1 MAKINFIYRGSKET
15 GKLSIRLVHG
25 TEIDYRVSTPIQSK
39 REYWFK
45 RTTKKGKSTNK
56 HLQTKDFTGNISA
69 TLKKHKE
76 YLEDVQQSIL
86 DLFII
91 DNNKGL
97 PITSDWLKQSIQ
109 KTVAILDTKEKIT
122 SADEKLKKELQS
134 TEKRTEEVRQAN
146 LLSNAIRGMF
156 IKYATNRNELRKYKV
171 THGLLLKFQENQNK
185 EFTIKDLNSSFADHF
200 KNWAFNEM
208 KYRKSYI
215 NTQLKRF
222 RSSAVRAYENDERE
236 VIEISRT
243 LMSFDMFKEV
253 YKDKIVV
260 WLNYDELDKIDK
272 KEINDPKLLDAKKA
286 ILIGCE
292 TGLRYTDQNKLI
304 DKNIKN
310 IDGVNYWEF
319 RTDKTDTIVQI
330 TISDRI
336 LYLINKYGLPQT
348 NYPDNGVKLNEDI
361 KEVCKLSGLNEKIKG
376 SKAKVL
382 KINGKNET
390 RNIVGEHKK
399 YTLITTRSFR
409 RSFATNYYGHINTTL
424 IMNITGHAT
433 EQMLRSYIN
442 RGNTSNI
449 ASTKEQLDNYHR
461 ERQEKKNNIKLTVI
475 PKTANK

>member
-45 RTTKKGKSTNK
+45 RTTKKGKPTNK
-56 HLQTKDFTGNISA
+56 HLQPKDFTGNISA
-69 TLKKHKE
+69 TLKSHKT
-76 YLEDVQQSIL
+76 YLEDVQKSIL
-86 DLFII
+86 DLFIV

-109 KTVAILDTKEKIT
+109 KAVSILDTKEKIT
-122 SADEKLKKELQS
+122 SADEEQKHALESEKES
-134 TEKRTEEVRQAN
+134 IEIIRQAN
-146 LLSNAIRGMF
+146 LLSNAIKGMF
-156 IKYATNRNELRKYKV
+156 IKYATNRNELKKYKV
-171 THGLLLKFQENQNK
+171 TLGLLLKFQENQKK
-185 EFTIKDLNSSFADHF
+185 EFTIKDLNSNFADHF
-200 KNWAFNEM
+200 KNWAYNEM

-215 NTQLKRF
+215 NTQLKKF
-222 RSSAVRAYENDERE
+222 RSSAVRAYENDEQE
-236 VIEISRT
+236 VIQISRT
-243 LMSFDMFKEV
+243 LRSFEMFKDV

-272 KEINDPKLLDAKKA
+272 KEIKNPNLLDAKKA

-310 IDGVNYWEF
+310 IDGINYWEF
-319 RTDKTDTIVQI
+319 RTDKTDAIVQI

-361 KEVCKLSGLNEKIKG
+361 KEVCRLSKLNEKIKG
-376 SKAKVL
+376 SKATVL
-382 KINGKNET
+382 KIKGKNET
-390 RNIVGEHKK
+390 RNIIDKHEK
-399 YTLITTRSFR
+399 YTLITTRTFR

-433 EQMLRSYIN
+433 EQMLRAYIN

-449 ASTKEQLDNYHR
+449 ASTKEQLDNYHK
-461 ERQEKKNNIKLTVI
+461 ERQEKKNNIKLTTI
-475 PKTANK
+475 PKTA